1 MCGNTSGEIQAIS
14 LTALNSG
21 LFKSAPRSAPLQRG
35 RCSVG
40 IQSIA
45 ICQSLHTTDFL
56 QSDPPPTT
64 GRASERAS
72 DSCGH
77 GHSIKLMLT
86 AVIHFVTPAGTE
98 ATAAVAP
105 SPAIRVRPSSMRHTA
120 CSGWSCSLLT
130 WHDLFPLLRL
140 QEPIS
145 ASDVKE
151 NRVVPGINVRA
162 QRAPFEIAPSASNDG
177 HV

>member
-14 LTALNSG
+14 LTALNSV
-21 LFKSAPRSAPLQRG
+21 LVISAPISAPLQRG

-40 IQSIA
+40 IHSIA
-45 ICQSLHTTDFL
+45 ICQSIRATDFL
-56 QSDPPPTT
+56 QSDPPPR
-64 GRASERAS
+64 GRAS

-98 ATAAVAP
+98 ATAVAP

-130 WHDLFPLLRL
+130 WHDLFPPTPTSGTNIR
-140 QEPIS
+140 
-145 ASDVKE
+145 
-151 NRVVPGINVRA
+151 
-162 QRAPFEIAPSASNDG
+162 PF
-177 HV
+177 

>member
-14 LTALNSG
+14 LTALNPVIVV
-21 LFKSAPRSAPLQRG
+21 SAPRSAPLQRG

-40 IQSIA
+40 IHSIA
-45 ICQSLHTTDFL
+45 ICQSLRATDFL

-64 GRASERAS
+64 GRASERLMRPRS
-72 DSCGH
+72 FNQIDVDCGDSLC
-77 GHSIKLMLT
+77 HSCRN
-86 AVIHFVTPAGTE
+86 GGNGG
-98 ATAAVAP
+98 
-105 SPAIRVRPSSMRHTA
+105 PAIRVRPTSMRHTA

-151 NRVVPGINVRA
+151 NRVVLGIDVLAR
-162 QRAPFEIAPSASNDG
+162 PASPI
-177 HV
+177 